1 MENFC
6 KKFPH
11 LAKSVFDQVDE
22 QSLNL
27 CKEIS
32 GDVLE
37 YLDSERFFWIRMIKK
52 YQRRLKDFP
61 KLWKLVID
69 KTPLEKVKQIAIAV
83 SRFFQCYHLYSNTQ
97 YEQKQGGKKIQWPLI
112 AISANHGDLQGMT
125 YCIMFIIL

>member
-6 KKFPH
+6 KRFPH

-32 GDVLE
+32 GDILE
-37 YLDSERFFWIRMIKK
+37 YLDSERFFWIKIIKK

-69 KTPLEKVKQIAIAV
+69 KTPVERIKVGNLLPTLETRKNQ
-83 SRFFQCYHLYSNTQ
+83 
-97 YEQKQGGKKIQWPLI
+97 
-112 AISANHGDLQGMT
+112 ANCHCSFT
-125 YCIMFIIL
+125 IFPRPAFVF